1 MKLKRLSSLLFAALF
16 SAAAFGAPYTWKD
29 PENVTWSFMYDAS
42 TYRATIT
49 DTDQGAG
56 YLVVPKHVMHDSTEL
71 TVTAV
76 AIEAFKNKALL
87 KSVRVEVNGPMSIG
101 DEAMYGCDDL
111 EEFVLAAS
119 SSTIGN
125 NVFSWDLKL
134 SKVSLGEGLVAI
146 GDYAFWHCKSLKTL
160 RIPSTV
166 TQVSNLAF
174 SDMDGTVTVEAPI
187 SLKGTLYSA
196 QVGTTDLV
204 VTYYGE
210 EPTAPESTA
219 GATARSLYD
228 AGVAGYIDLSAAS
241 TWNGYL
247 KDALGGIAGSV
258 QLTVGKANGRTGLAK
273 VSGTI
278 VHGATKIKAQGEVG
292 PDGVLSATC
301 KDGSKLNLTLTAGGM
316 TGTWKGLA
324 VDGVVNIFKLK
335 TPAAKAQA
343 WQMLRTC
350 SGTYC
355 VAWPQDGAW
364 AGGSFKVSS
373 GGKVQFSGVKCQGNA
388 ATGTKM
394 QTFSASGQLC
404 LGKDGICATIASTR
418 KNVQLVFNVWFAQG
432 ALEVEGLAGAK
443 AGVKGP
449 LASASAMID
458 NEILAAECKSALTG
472 GGMTVVPTLVVRGD
486 KWTIAPEKNILAL
499 KIKFTPKSGSF
510 KGSFKRVLAY
520 TNTKKTV
527 TLAGVVVGGVGYGFA
542 CGPGLAA
549 TPVVIQ

>member
-187 SLKGTLYSA
+187 SLKASLYTA

-204 VTYYGE
+204 VSYYGE
-210 EPTAPESTA
+210 EPASETPATPEQTY
-219 GATARSLYD
+219 SLYNP
-228 AGVAGYIDLSAAS
+228 AAVGFIDLSAAS
-241 TWNGYL
+241 TWDGRL
-247 KDALGGIAGSV
+247 KDASGGIAGSILV
-258 QLTVGKANGRTGLAK
+258 TVGKANGRTGLAK
-273 VSGTI
+273 VSATITHGGTK
-278 VHGATKIKAQGEVG
+278 VKAQGEVS
-292 PDGVLSATC
+292 PDGNIAATC
-301 KDGSKLNLTLTAGGM
+301 KDGSVLKLRLAAGGM

-343 WQMLRTC
+343 WQMLRAF

-355 VAWPQDGAW
+355 VVWSQDGAW
-364 AGGSFKVSS
+364 AGGSFKIGT
-373 GGKVQFSGVKCQGNA
+373 GGKVQFSGFKCQGNA
-388 ATGTKM
+388 LTGTKI
-394 QTFSASGQLC
+394 QSIAATGQFCFGRSGY
-404 LGKDGICATIASTR
+404 CALITSTR
-418 KNVQLVFNVWFAQG
+418 KNAPLAFNVWFRNA
-432 ALEVEGLAGAK
+432 ALEVEGLSDAK
-443 AGVKGP
+443 ASVKTGLKSSP
-449 LASASAMID
+449 AHID
-458 NEILAAECKSALTG
+458 NTVYKAECQSAVAG
-472 GGMTVVPTLVVRGD
+472 GGMPSEPVLLVAGD
-486 KWTIAPEKNILAL
+486 KWTVSPDKTVIAL
-499 KIKFTPKSGSF
+499 KLKYTPKAGSF
-510 KGSFKRVLAY
+510 KGSFKRILSY

-527 TLAGVVVGGVGYGFA
+527 TLAGFVVNGVGYGFA